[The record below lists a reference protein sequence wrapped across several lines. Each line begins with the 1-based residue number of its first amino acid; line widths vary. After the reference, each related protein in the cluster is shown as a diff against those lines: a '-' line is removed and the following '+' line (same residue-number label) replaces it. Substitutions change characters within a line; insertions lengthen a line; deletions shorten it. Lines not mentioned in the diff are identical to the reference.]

1 MLSLVNQELKT
12 IMNGLRQINPEKN
25 EKDDLPL
32 LLPTLLIKKHKVER
46 VRSIKFLGVLL
57 HENLSKKDH
66 IENRVAKK
74 HWFII

>member
-1 MLSLVNQELKT
+1 
-12 IMNGLRQINPEKN
+12 MNGLRQINPEKD

-74 HWFII
+74 H